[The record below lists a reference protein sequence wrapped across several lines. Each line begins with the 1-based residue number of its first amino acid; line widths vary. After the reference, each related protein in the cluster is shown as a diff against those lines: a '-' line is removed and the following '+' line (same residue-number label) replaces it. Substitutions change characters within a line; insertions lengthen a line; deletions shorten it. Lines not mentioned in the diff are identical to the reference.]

1 MADNTEEEEEK
12 LKALLRFAQ
21 IGQRGSQ
28 DDSDEAPE
36 DFDQIGQRGSPDDSD
51 EAPEDFAQ
59 NLNLLGTPGEEEA
72 FDPTAVA
79 GLGLGSGFVANQI
92 AQNTAARQ
100 GFELVGQPRTT
111 STAGRLMGGTAPQYT
126 GATPPPRVTLGT
138 QIVPTGQAPAVQG
151 MKPAQV
157 TSVSTPG
164 TQLATAGRGSRLLR
178 PGNLNPYVLGYTLA
192 DIGTEAV
199 TGEGLSEQIGTKLGN
214 LLGTAIYGDRSQ
226 PAITPEQ
233 RNLMARGINP
243 ITGNPNPLETD
254 NTIALEPLVRYS
266 DPIRSTFTMPDGTV
280 IMERESGERF
290 TPTAEQLQSFTE
302 TMQQT
307 SQPTATG
314 LGVGGSEGV
323 VFGGGQAPMGVEAT
337 RAALQE
343 RFGAPTISAIQALPE
358 GQGLGMQVD
367 PQGRML
373 TPSADRSSYEAESAA
388 REARIAERDLRP
400 GETQTERDTRIA
412 QSRTQGATTGGLKM
426 SDAVELAG
434 GDRDLARTMVVRS
447 RLGMD
452 PMTGK
457 KEEEPFKPEQVEIG
471 GKKYIQ
477 LAPKYFQ
484 EVKEDTP
491 TVTGLQATLDALQA
505 DLEAG
510 RLKPE
515 EYDIAVQNAKDAYI
529 QQGKKPTGG
538 DDDAPLF
545 PTDSNAGTTDISTIP
560 DSAKEMLR
568 KNPSLREF
576 FDQKYGAGVAAQ
588 VLGE

>member
-1 MADNTEEEEEK
+1 MASIPYIDKN
-12 LKALLRFAQ
+12 
-21 IGQRGSQ
+21 S
-28 DDSDEAPE
+28 
-36 DFDQIGQRGSPDDSD
+36 
-51 EAPEDFAQ
+51 
-59 NLNLLGTPGEEEA
+59 NLLGTPEEEEA

-79 GLGLGSGFVANQI
+79 GLGLGNQGI
-92 AQNTAARQ
+92 NTTPVSPTQLVPGIENITLPTTQYPEITFGQQAR
-100 GFELVGQPRTT
+100 
-111 STAGRLMGGTAPQYT
+111 AD
-126 GATPPPRVTLGT
+126 GT
-138 QIVPTGQAPAVQG
+138 QAYPFSEPDRQMSGIERRSGGPEDPFSIFRSG
-151 MKPAQV
+151 
-157 TSVSTPG
+157 PG
-164 TQLATAGRGSRLLR
+164 GGRGSVGSTR
-178 PGNLNPYVLGYTLA
+178 NPS
-192 DIGTEAV
+192 IEP
-199 TGEGLSEQIGTKLGN
+199 Q
-214 LLGTAIYGDRSQ
+214 
-226 PAITPEQ
+226 AITPDTTQPSVVTTESFFGRPAASSPAEAAQ
-233 RNLMARGINP
+233 RLLDAFP
-243 ITGNPNPLETD
+243 SS
-254 NTIALEPLVRYS
+254 AQAQ

-280 IMERESGERF
+280 MMERESGERF
-290 TPTAEQLQSFTE
+290 SPTEEQLQSFTQ

-337 RAALQE
+337 RARLQE
-343 RFGAPTISAIQALPE
+343 RFGAPTISAIQALPQ

-373 TPSADRSSYEAESAA
+373 TPGADRSAYEAASADMQARIGGTGSYAGDSAA
-388 REARIAERDLRP
+388 REARLATDQHIGPAGRVPAFSQGPVGRVPAFSQGPAGRVSAFSQGATTGADRSAYEAASADMQARIAERDLRP

-447 RLGMD
+447 RMGMD
-452 PMTGK
+452 PMTGQ

-491 TVTGLQATLDALQA
+491 TVTGLQATLDNLKA
-505 DLEAG
+505 DLEAE

-515 EYDIAVQNAKDAYI
+515 EYDIAVRNAKDAYI
-529 QQGKKPTGG
+529 QQGKKTTPSKTGQ

-545 PTDSNAGTTDISTIP
+545 PTDSNAGTNQYIMQTDGDIQLPTVTDLASYTALQVG
-560 DSAKEMLR
+560 DKYLYEGKEYT
-568 KNPSLREF
+568 K
-576 FDQKYGAGVAAQ
+576 K
-588 VLGE
+588 